1 MSLMS
6 SRTQQKTAIKAQSSF
21 PLTFEALGQD
31 SGLIL
36 YESIIK
42 NFLTDPAKGNIQFTS
57 KLLFCRFLSTKS
69 SNLSTTNFIFDMKID
84 KININNL

>member
-1 MSLMS
+1 MSLKS

-36 YESIIK
+36 YESIIT
-42 NFLTDPAKGNIQFTS
+42 NFLPDPAKVNISSVAGPPLPRTEGAPIIVKAMECFPM
-57 KLLFCRFLSTKS
+57 RFSAAK
-69 SNLSTTNFIFDMKID
+69 K
-84 KININNL
+84 